1 MKTLTFAH
9 LADMLRVDI
18 KSRLTTNLVHEL
30 RSDINNLMGGGGKHQ
45 DLEQEI
51 ENVKPF
57 QTLIKTNRN
66 TKKNK
71 SRKAGNKL
79 RLRMLNQH
87 HRNNG
92 RKQLE
97 GKK

>member
-1 MKTLTFAH
+1 MKSLTFAH

-18 KSRLTTNLVHEL
+18 ESRLTTNLVHEL
-30 RSDINNLMGGGGKHQ
+30 RSDINNLMGGEGKHQ
-45 DLEQEI
+45 LEQEI

-57 QTLIKTNRN
+57 QPLIKTNRKM
-66 TKKNK
+66 KKNK